1 MLFRADGTI
10 AYAENPPKK
19 YQDIYP
25 INFDN
30 DPDGIR
36 QEVKRVVDHWIDH
49 GVTIF
54 RVDNPHTKPVAFWEL
69 LIGEVRKEHPE
80 IIWLAEA
87 FTKPPMMATLAK
99 VGFTQSYTY
108 FTWRNERWELEEYLT
123 ELSQET
129 VDFLRPNFFVN
140 TPDILHA
147 YLQYG
152 GPPAF
157 VIRAVLAA
165 MSSPAWGVYSGYELF
180 EHVAVRPGSEE
191 YLDSEKYS
199 YRPRDWAAAE
209 REGRSLA
216 PYITML
222 NTIRRE
228 HPALQQ
234 LRDLTFHYSA
244 APQIMAWSKRAGD
257 DVVLVVVNL
266 DPHSVR
272 ESTINLDLPAVGA
285 DWGQPVEVHD
295 LVSGNTWL
303 WSEHNYVRLDPFV
316 EPAHI
321 FTLRRR

>member
-1 MLFRADGTI
+1 
-10 AYAENPPKK
+10 
-19 YQDIYP
+19 
-25 INFDN
+25 
-30 DPDGIR
+30 
-36 QEVKRVVDHWIDH
+36 
-49 GVTIF
+49 
-54 RVDNPHTKPVAFWEL
+54 
-69 LIGEVRKEHPE
+69 
-80 IIWLAEA
+80 
-87 FTKPPMMATLAK
+87 
-99 VGFTQSYTY
+99 
-108 FTWRNERWELEEYLT
+108 
-123 ELSQET
+123 
-129 VDFLRPNFFVN
+129 
-140 TPDILHA
+140 
-147 YLQYG
+147 
-152 GPPAF
+152 
-157 VIRAVLAA
+157 
-165 MSSPAWGVYSGYELF
+165 
-180 EHVAVRPGSEE
+180 VRPGSEE